1 MTQLLWLMR
10 IDFTKLHVR
19 KMFLDHLS
27 YREYR
32 VRRSEDGRK
41 QNMLLKS
48 IEHPERLWTTFL
60 RIYGH
65 ITARC
70 VTQDLLFASSGSDT
84 VCFTKAFY
92 MDQSIFQI
100 NVAL

>member
-19 KMFLDHLS
+19 KMFLDHLP

-32 VRRSEDGRK
+32 ARRSEDGRK

-70 VTQDLLFASSGSDT
+70 VTQDLLFAST
-84 VCFTKAFY
+84 VEVIRYVLQRPFTWTRASFK
-92 MDQSIFQI
+92 
-100 NVAL
+100 